1 MQLDPH
7 HITLLM
13 GKLVVLAMDNGLTH
27 RGLVMGAVNPG
38 TLSLYSE
45 SRKASTLVDLAKV
58 CVLVTL
64 PNPATN

>member
-38 TLSLYSE
+38 TLSIYSDND
-45 SRKASTLVDLAKV
+45 RATLLVDLAKV